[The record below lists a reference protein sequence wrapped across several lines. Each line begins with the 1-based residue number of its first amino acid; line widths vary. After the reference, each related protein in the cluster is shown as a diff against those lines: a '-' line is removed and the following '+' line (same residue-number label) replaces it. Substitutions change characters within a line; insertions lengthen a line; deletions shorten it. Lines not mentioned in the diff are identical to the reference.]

1 MQEITRERE
10 RVCVYLWWFRSFAFS
25 ERFLAVSSK
34 AAAGLSTRAETYFVV
49 SEVGGVVVK

>member
-10 RVCVYLWWFRSFAFS
+10 CVCVYLWWFRSFAFS

-34 AAAGLSTRAETYFVV
+34 AAAGLATRAETYFVV